1 MLPATTQMGGL
12 CFAFPDVCKT
22 PTPGGPVPIPYPNL
36 SQPMLAVNTSTKVF
50 VQLMPA
56 VTLKS
61 QIPISNGDEAG
72 CLGGVASN
80 VFIGPTSFSKGS
92 MKVMVEGMPWVQLTS
107 MTRQNG
113 TVPNHPAGAVIAPSQ
128 TKVLIPP

>member
-1 MLPATTQMGGL
+1 MLPATTQMGGM

-22 PTPGGPVPIPYPNL
+22 PTPAGPVPIPYPNI

-50 VQLMPA
+50 VQFMPA
-56 VTLKS
+56 VTMKS

-72 CLGGVASN
+72 SAGGVVSG
-80 VFIGPTSFSKGS
+80 VFIGPTTFSKGS
-92 MKVMVEGMPWVQLTS
+92 SKVIVEGMPWVNLTA
-107 MTRQNG
+107 MTRHNG
-113 TVPNHPAGAVIAPSQ
+113 MCPNHPAGAVVAPSQ

>member
-1 MLPATTQMGGL
+1 VLPATTQMGGQ

-22 PTPGGPVPIPYPNL
+22 PTPAGPVPIPYPNI
-36 SQPMLAVNTSTKVF
+36 SQPMLAVNTTIKVF
-50 VQLMPA
+50 ITAMPV

-72 CLGGVASN
+72 SLGGVVSG
-80 VFIGPTSFSKGS
+80 VFIGPTTFSKGS
-92 MKVMVEGMPWVQLTS
+92 TKVFLEGMPCVHLTS

-113 TVPNHPAGAVIAPSQ
+113 MSPNNPAGAVIAPSQ
-128 TKVLIPP
+128 VKVLVSP